1 MPSTDPILES
11 QRARAAAAFQ
21 PPVLCSSKAFPLLL
35 AGVPALRKTP
45 GLATM
50 EDAGE
55 EYFTSIP
62 FCLSKEDQ
70 QAARTHL
77 SEVFGITDKDSLI
90 AFCQNTVHIHREYL
104 DFESFWEDRPNF
116 SLDEL
121 TPQALSGFQRL
132 SDFGRQFQ
140 PIVGRRGFLAWY
152 ISETQG
158 YLRCA

>member
-1 MPSTDPILES
+1 MPLTDPILEF

-62 FCLSKEDQ
+62 FCLSREDQ

-77 SEVFGITDKDSLI
+77 AEVFHITDKDSLI
-90 AFCQNTVHIHREYL
+90 AFCQNTVHIHR
-104 DFESFWEDRPNF
+104 F
-116 SLDEL
+116 
-121 TPQALSGFQRL
+121 
-132 SDFGRQFQ
+132 
-140 PIVGRRGFLAWY
+140 
-152 ISETQG
+152 
-158 YLRCA
+158 

>member
-1 MPSTDPILES
+1 MPLTDPILEF

-62 FCLSKEDQ
+62 FCLSREDQ

-90 AFCQNTVHIHREYL
+90 AFCQNTVHIHQEYL

-116 SLDEL
+116 SLDDL

-132 SDFGRQFQ
+132 SDFARQFQ
-140 PIVGRRGFLAWY
+140 PIVGRRG
-152 ISETQG
+152 
-158 YLRCA
+158 